1 MCNRPRLVID
11 YQIDYHFFQSNRN
24 SNRVFLQKSNRNRNR
39 NPVKINRVWRLQLVE
54 NFETSKINVLFELF

>member
-11 YQIDYHFFQSNRN
+11 YHFFQSNR
-24 SNRVFLQKSNRNRNR
+24 NRVFLQKSNRNRN
-39 NPVKINRVWRLQLVE
+39 PVKVNRVWRLQLVE

>member
-11 YQIDYHFFQSNRN
+11 YHFFQSYRNRN
-24 SNRVFLQKSNRNRNR
+24 QVFLQKSNR

-54 NFETSKINVLFELF
+54 NFETSKIKVLFELF